1 MTLSSATS
9 RSLALLPTMIVAG
22 LPLALVCLGVQILV
36 AMTLLPQLP
45 EETGAISLWSVV
57 ALFIYVHAFFV
68 IGLTGYGLGTAR
80 LGRWRSALWLG
91 VRGGV
96 VLAVV
101 IAVSLGIY
109 VLSIRLAHGL
119 DRGLPWVTIL
129 WAGLTASLAPARIAA
144 WLWRVPIS
152 LAPPLVRLML
162 MLPWLL
168 AIWVTGLPAQRCT
181 GECWGLMEGGIVM
194 VPLHGLHLFIA
205 GVSTALLSAALTR
218 TDPVP
223 GAATG

>member
-1 MTLSSATS
+1 
-9 RSLALLPTMIVAG
+9 
-22 LPLALVCLGVQILV
+22 
-36 AMTLLPQLP
+36 MTLLPHLP
-45 EETGAISLWSVV
+45 GEAGTIGLWSAV
-57 ALFIYVHAFFV
+57 ALFIYLHAFFV
-68 IGLTGYGLGTAR
+68 MVLTGYGLGTAR
-80 LGRWRSALWLG
+80 ARRWRSALWLG

-101 IAVSLGIY
+101 IAVALGAY
-109 VLSIRLAHGL
+109 VLSIRVAPGL
-119 DRGLPWVTIL
+119 DRGLPWITIL

-144 WLWRVPIS
+144 WLWRVRLS

-168 AIWVTGLPAQRCT
+168 VIWGTGLPAQRCT

-194 VPLHGLHLFIA
+194 VPLLGLHLFIA
-205 GVSTALLSAALTR
+205 SVSTALLSAAGTR

-223 GAATG
+223 DAATG